1 MIDAD
6 QLQEWTTEE
15 LQKRKSFV
23 LLIVGILVGLL
34 AVSVGMGIVTGNPA
48 LMVSAV
54 ALAVVGLPMT
64 INVGRINAEL
74 RSRTE
79 DG

>member
-6 QLQEWTTEE
+6 QLQELTTEE
-15 LQKRKSFV
+15 LQKRKTFV

-34 AVSVGMGIVTGNPA
+34 AVSVGMGLVTGNRA

-54 ALAVVGLPMT
+54 ALAVVGLPMA

-79 DG
+79 EQ